1 MGDSD
6 QNHINV
12 MPDSSGLTTSSNYA
26 LTNYLHTLAQQDG
39 GEDSKGKRK
48 KPWIKIQF
56 NTWRVKK
63 V

>member
-56 NTWRVKK
+56 NT
-63 V
+63 